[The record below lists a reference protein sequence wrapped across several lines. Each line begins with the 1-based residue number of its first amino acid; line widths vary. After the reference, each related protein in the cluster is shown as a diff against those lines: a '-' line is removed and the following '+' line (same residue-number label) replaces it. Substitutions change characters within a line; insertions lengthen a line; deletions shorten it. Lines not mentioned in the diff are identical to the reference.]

1 MGRTQIDL
9 QTEFTRKTYSS
20 MSVEIPHPQ
29 RATKIVA
36 TLGDASSSPDM
47 LGKLVTAGVNVFRL
61 NFSHGTREEQGA
73 RIDAIRALEAKTG
86 MPCCILAD
94 LQGPKFRVGKVAD
107 ETIVKNGDRITFDLN
122 TDMGNASIV
131 GLPHAEIFKAM
142 YPGTRL
148 LMDDGKLVFKVV
160 SVDRQSFDA
169 EVVVGGPL
177 KSRKGVNLP
186 DIILDTTPLTE
197 KDLADL
203 AYALEK
209 GVDWVALSFVQRA
222 SDVIVAR
229 TIVGKQAALMSKIE
243 KPAALNDLD
252 DIIAASDGVMVAR
265 GDLGVELPPEQVPGW
280 QKTIISKCRM
290 VGKPVV
296 VATQMLESMI
306 EAPTPTRAEA
316 SDVAGAVFDGADAV
330 MLSAETAAGNFPAES
345 VEFMARIVRSA
356 ESHIRS
362 DPASGPGELPV
373 EHIVYHAVAK
383 TSVAL
388 AETVKAKAMVAFSSS
403 GNTAVRIARE
413 RPKIP
418 FLVMTPHL
426 DVQRKLCLLWGTHTG
441 ASAYSEDFESAITE
455 AIAEIRSRGMAST
468 GQQVVVVAGMPFG
481 VVGTTNSMRVV
492 TL

>member
-1 MGRTQIDL
+1 MSDETM
-9 QTEFTRKTYSS
+9 SS
-20 MSVEIPHPQ
+20 RRS
-29 RATKIVA
+29 TKIVA
-36 TLGDASSSPDM
+36 TLGDVSSSPAI
-47 LGKLVTAGVNVFRL
+47 LASLCAAGVNVFRL

-73 RIDAIRALEAKTG
+73 RIDAIRALEAETG
-86 MPCCILAD
+86 APSCILAD
-94 LQGPKFRVGKVAD
+94 LQGPKFRVGKVA
-107 ETIVKNGDRITFDLN
+107 EGVIVEAGEQITFDLS
-122 TDMGNASIV
+122 TDKGSARIV

-142 YPGTRL
+142 YPGARL

-160 SVDRQSFDA
+160 SVDIESFVA
-169 EVVVGGPL
+169 EVLVGGPL

-186 DIILDTTPLTE
+186 DIVLDTTPLTE

-203 AYALEK
+203 EYALSK

-222 SDVIVAR
+222 SDVIAAR
-229 TIVGKQAALMSKIE
+229 TIIGKQAALMSKIE
-243 KPAALNDLD
+243 KPAALKDLN

-290 VGKPVV
+290 IGKPVV

-330 MLSAETAAGNFPAES
+330 MLSAETAAGHYPVES
-345 VEFMARIVRSA
+345 VEFMARIVASA
-356 ESHIRS
+356 EAHIRFN
-362 DPASGPGELPV
+362 PGSGPIGLPV
-373 EHIVYHAVAK
+373 EQSVYHAVAK

-388 AETVKAKAMVAFSSS
+388 AETVGAKVMVAFSSS

-413 RPKIP
+413 RPSIP
-418 FLVMTPHL
+418 FLVMTP
-426 DVQRKLCLLWGTHTG
+426 DVKVQRKLCLLWGTRSS
-441 ASAYSEDFESAITE
+441 ASAYSDDFESAIIE
-455 AIAEIRSRGMAST
+455 AIGEIRNRGMAVT
-468 GQQVVVVAGMPFG
+468 GQQIVVVAGMPFG
-481 VVGTTNSMRVV
+481 IVGTTNSMRVV